1 LNSIIR
7 KYSKKSRE
15 KLMKTA
21 KITLIVVIIFI
32 MLSCNVDELITEL
45 GNVEITAKEKIGAVI
60 NTAKSNFSADAE
72 LAAIYGREVDTEGK
86 IDLLNTNSVSTFVY
100 IVQSDSLQLNEF
112 YVPVHGSDPV
122 KFPIDVNTMLSFIKN
137 NTAKNIMETVF
148 GTLATVSVSA
158 SAVYDDSPQ
167 VLTQMLSRSDVTAF
181 RSANP
186 ESKIDMFLLP
196 GKSLDTNFVNT
207 ADWIVNFYGDT
218 SSLVLWLHPGNSTG
232 TIDPLSD

>member
-1 LNSIIR
+1 MR
-7 KYSKKSRE
+7 
-15 KLMKTA
+15 TA
-21 KITLIVVIIFI
+21 YTTLLAFIVFI
-32 MLSCNVDELITEL
+32 LLSCNVDELLNEIA
-45 GNVEITAKEKIGAVI
+45 VEKITAKEKIGAVI
-60 NTAKSNFSADAE
+60 NTAKSNFAFDAE
-72 LAAIYGREVDTEGK
+72 LSAIYGREVDTEGK

-100 IVQSDSLQLNEF
+100 VVQSDSLHLNEF
-112 YVPVHGSDPV
+112 YVPVIGSNPV
-122 KFPIDVNTMLSFIKN
+122 KFPVNFNTMLSFIKN

-167 VLTQMLSRSDVTAF
+167 VLNQMLSRSDVTSF
-181 RSANP
+181 RSANL

-196 GKSLDTNFVNT
+196 GKSLDTNFTNT
-207 ADWIVNFYGDT
+207 ADWVVNFYSET